1 MLAQA
6 SKPGEQ
12 SMAIICGVC
21 GLVCGDRGCP
31 LEAERDTYDL
41 AVKTAARRIAELVN
55 ERDAI
60 AAVTIERLAVAMMT
74 FPNSSPH
81 ENARMAAFIRSEGAQ
96 MNTTGEHNE

>member
-1 MLAQA
+1 MPYVAPEEDTLFSLRVRIKQ
-6 SKPGEQ
+6 
-12 SMAIICGVC
+12 
-21 GLVCGDRGCP
+21 
-31 LEAERDTYDL
+31 LEAELDTYDL

-81 ENARMAAFIRSEGAQ
+81 ENSRMAAFIRSQ
-96 MNTTGEHNE
+96 MDTTGEQRNG